1 MGPILVRT
9 LVTNRVTSLYNL
21 NYFHEDQTVIVQ
33 VFWVSEVYCL
43 YFCQDLSQIYWHFR
57 LGGGHHN
64 ASEVGGNNASHQ
76 LYPYVKSSAP

>member
-21 NYFHEDQTVIVQ
+21 NSFHEDQTVIVQ

-43 YFCQDLSQIYWHFR
+43 YFCQDLSQIHWHFR
-57 LGGGHHN
+57 LGGGHHY
-64 ASEVGGNNASHQ
+64 AREVVGNNASHQ

>member
-21 NYFHEDQTVIVQ
+21 NSFHEDQTFIVQ
-33 VFWVSEVYCL
+33 AFWVSEVYCL
-43 YFCQDLSQIYWHFR
+43 YFCQDLSQIHWHFH
-57 LGGGHHN
+57 LGGGHHY
-64 ASEVGGNNASHQ
+64 AREVGRNNASHQ